1 MRKSNSEG
9 KSKEVYELNTEI
21 TFREAKAEDLERIV
35 EMLSDDLL
43 GSKRERFELPLPSS
57 YEKAFKAIDADPNN
71 ELVVVNHKGKIVGV
85 LQITFTPYI
94 THQGGWRATVE
105 GVRISSDVR
114 GMGVGSQMIEYAIAR
129 AKERGCHLIQLTTD
143 KQREDA
149 LRFYERLGFNATHE
163 GFKMKL

>member
-1 MRKSNSEG
+1 M
-9 KSKEVYELNTEI
+9 NTEI

-57 YEKAFKAIDADPNN
+57 YIKAFKAIEDDPNN
-71 ELVVVNHKGKIVGV
+71 ELIVVHYESKIVGV
-85 LQITFTPYI
+85 LQITFMPYI